1 MTERKKL
8 KLTSRVRLARNINE
22 FNFPHKLDASTARQL
37 VKDVE
42 DAFFVSGAL
51 KSDFTSRHLW
61 EEKGLDLL
69 YWFEK
74 HLVSNKLIDN
84 TDIGAFL
91 CNRDE
96 NVSIMINEE
105 DHLRLQTM
113 SSTKSLSELYDEAD
127 KLDTV
132 LEEKLDWAFDNNLG
146 YLTACPTNLGTA
158 LRASVMV
165 HLPSLT
171 YRDRIGLIGQKLA
184 QMGMTIRGIYGEGSQ
199 AQGSIYQIS
208 NEVTL
213 GISEAFIIRNIQE
226 TIDGI
231 LDMELKEQERV
242 MDVMGDESRD
252 SVFRALGI
260 LSNARIISSQEAL
273 NLLSLL
279 RFGVEA
285 DIFDDL
291 GTKDIDEM
299 IIHVQTGNLHR
310 GLGLTELMPEKDRD
324 LLRATVLRNE
334 IKRRLS

>member
-1 MTERKKL
+1 MTDRQKL
-8 KLTSRVRLARNINE
+8 KLTSRVRLARNIQE
-22 FNFPHKLDASTARQL
+22 YNFPHKLDSQAARKL
-37 VKDVE
+37 VTDVE
-42 DAFFVSGAL
+42 DAFFVSSAL
-51 KSDFTSRHLW
+51 EEDYTSRHLW

-84 TDIGAFL
+84 TDIGAFI
-91 CNRDE
+91 CNQRED
-96 NVSIMINEE
+96 VSIMINEE

-113 SSTKSLSELYDEAD
+113 SSTRSLEELYDEAD

-132 LEEKLDWAFDNNLG
+132 LEEKLDWSFDNHLG

-199 AQGSIYQIS
+199 ALGSIYQIS

-213 GISEAFIIRNIQE
+213 GISEDFIIKNIQE

-231 LDMELKEQERV
+231 LDMELQEQTRV

-260 LSNARIISSQEAL
+260 LSNARIMSSQEAL
-273 NLLSLL
+273 SLLSLI

-285 DIFDDL
+285 DLIQEI
-291 GTKDIDEM
+291 TTRDIDEM
-299 IIHVQTGNLHR
+299 IIQVQTGNLHR
-310 GLGLTELMPEKDRD
+310 TLGLTELMPEKDRD

-334 IKRRLS
+334 MKRRLS